1 MSRKK
6 SILVVDDEPRYLR
19 LVEINLNSNGYDV
32 HTALN
37 GKQSVEMV
45 ASHQPDLVLM
55 DVMMPIMD
63 GFTATERIREFSEV
77 PIIIVTAKTEE
88 PDRVR
93 GLDAGAD
100 DYILKPFSSQEL
112 LARVRAVLRR
122 AERNAPFGFEQ
133 TVFHHLELEID
144 IPKAQVRGNGEEI
157 RLTATE
163 YRLLVTLAGSRGRLI
178 TPEELLT
185 RVWGA
190 EYRDERDVLW
200 VGLSRL
206 RQKIEPDPKNPI
218 HIITRQGL
226 GYIFPGENEQE
237 QQAETK
243 AN

>member
-6 SILVVDDEPRYLR
+6 CILVVDDEPRYLR
-19 LVEINLNSNGYDV
+19 LVEINLDANGYHV
-32 HTALN
+32 QTATN
-37 GKQSVEMV
+37 GKQSIEMV
-45 ASHQPDLVLM
+45 ASCQPDLVLM

-63 GFTATERIREFSEV
+63 GFTACERIREFSEV

-122 AERNAPFGFEQ
+122 AERSAPFGFEQ
-133 TVFHHLELEID
+133 VVFRHHELEID
-144 IPKAQVRGNGEEI
+144 VPKARVCCNGEEI

-163 YRLLVTLAGSRGRLI
+163 YRLLVTLAGSRGRLV

-185 RVWGA
+185 RVWGS

-226 GYIFPGENEQE
+226 GYIFPIQSEQE
-237 QQAETK
+237 QPATSL

>member
-19 LVEINLNSNGYDV
+19 LVEISLNSNGYDV
-32 HTALN
+32 HISSN
-37 GKQSVEMV
+37 GKQSIEMV
-45 ASHQPDLVLM
+45 ASCQPDLVLM

-88 PDRVR
+88 QDRVR

-100 DYILKPFSSQEL
+100 DYILKPFSAQEL

-122 AERNAPFGFEQ
+122 AERSAPFGFEQ
-133 TVFHHLELEID
+133 TVFRHHELEID
-144 IPKAQVRGNGEEI
+144 IPKAQVRSDGEEI

-185 RVWGA
+185 RVWGS

-226 GYIFPGENEQE
+226 GYIFPNENEEMQHSE
-237 QQAETK
+237 STAS
-243 AN
+243 

>member
-6 SILVVDDEPRYLR
+6 CILVVDDEPRYLR
-19 LVEINLNSNGYDV
+19 LVEINLDSNGYHV
-32 HTALN
+32 QTATN
-37 GKQSVEMV
+37 GKQSIEMV
-45 ASHQPDLVLM
+45 ASCQPDLVLM
-55 DVMMPIMD
+55 DVMMPVMD
-63 GFTATERIREFSEV
+63 GFTACEHIREFSEV

-122 AERNAPFGFEQ
+122 AERNAPYGFEQ
-133 TVFHHLELEID
+133 AVFCHHELEID
-144 IPKAQVRGNGEEI
+144 IPKAQVRGNGNEI

-163 YRLLVTLAGSRGRLI
+163 YRLLVTLAGSRGRLV

-185 RVWGA
+185 RVWGP

-226 GYIFPGENEQE
+226 GYIFPAESEQE
-237 QQAETK
+237 QPATSL
-243 AN
+243 AS

>member
-6 SILVVDDEPRYLR
+6 SILVVDDEPRYLS
-19 LVEINLNSNGYDV
+19 LVEITLNSSGYLV
-32 HTALN
+32 QTATN
-37 GKQSVEMV
+37 GKQCVELV
-45 ASHQPDLVLM
+45 SSSSPDLVLM

-63 GFTATERIREFSEV
+63 GFTACERIREFSEV
-77 PIIIVTAKTEE
+77 PIIMVTAKTEE

-93 GLDAGAD
+93 GLDVGAD

-122 AERNAPFGFEQ
+122 AERTAPVGFEQ
-133 TVFHHLELEID
+133 EVFRHHELEID
-144 IPKAQVRGNGEEI
+144 IPKAQVHCKGKEI

-163 YRLLVTLAGSRGRLI
+163 YRLLVTLAGSKGRLV

-190 EYRDERDVLW
+190 EYRDDKDVLW
-200 VGLSRL
+200 VGISRL

-226 GYIFPGENEQE
+226 GYMFPLDAEQE
-237 QQAETK
+237 PQSSSL